1 MANILV
7 IDDDESVASAL
18 RRFFEFEGH
27 ACRVCGSAADG
38 LRAIQDARP
47 DLVVLDIR
55 MPGVDGLQALE
66 QIQARHPGLLV
77 VMMTGY
83 GTSQTS
89 IDAMRAGAFDYLT
102 KPPDLEDLRAVLA
115 RALAASAMRETL
127 PAAAES
133 EGLAHVGL
141 VGETAAMR
149 ELYKMI
155 GRLAANDVPAL
166 IEGEPGTGKVL
177 VVATLHANS
186 ARAKQPLRL
195 VDCGGAPAEVERAIF
210 GGGAGTLHLA
220 RIEKLP
226 PELQSRLAR
235 ALAGEAGPRLSAD
248 TLTARVL
255 ATADRD
261 LGAEVTAGALNPD
274 LHQSL
279 SLITLRLPPLR
290 ERREDIPLLVRHFL
304 QRINARLNRSFRGVD
319 DQAARRLKEHAWP
332 GNVGELERVLTRA
345 AIVAG
350 GDIIS
355 AADIG
360 DLDRA
365 SFTVGAE
372 AASALERAT
381 RTALQ
386 ERLVEA
392 KPGSS
397 SIFHDLVDIVE
408 ATLVKD
414 ALSITNGNQV
424 KAAELL
430 GVNRATLRK
439 KASPE
444 VL

>member
-38 LRAIQDARP
+38 LRAIQDVRP

-66 QIQARHPGLLV
+66 QIQARYPGLSV

-102 KPPDLEDLRAVLA
+102 KPPDLDDLRAVLA

-127 PAAAES
+127 PAAELD
-133 EGLAHVGL
+133 GLAHVGL
-141 VGETAAMR
+141 VGEAPPMR

-166 IEGEPGTGKVL
+166 IEGEPGTGKAL

-186 ARAKQPLRL
+186 ARAKQPLRV
-195 VDCGGAPAEVERAIF
+195 VDCGGPQGEVERAMF

-248 TLTARVL
+248 TLASRVL
-255 ATADRD
+255 ATTEHD
-261 LGAEVTAGALNPD
+261 LGAGVTAGTFNRD
-274 LHQSL
+274 LFQAL

-350 GDIIS
+350 GDIIT

-365 SFTVGAE
+365 AFTVGTE

-392 KPGSS
+392 KPDSS

-408 ATLVKD
+408 VTLVKD

-439 KASPE
+439 KAPPE
-444 VL
+444 AL